1 MLETLI
7 SNKTRIKLLLRFF
20 LNPEMRAYLR
30 GLGREF
36 GESSNAVRIELNRF
50 ENAGLILSEKEG
62 NRKYYRA
69 NEEYPLFRDLQQI
82 AMKHFGL
89 DQVVEKVVRK
99 LGEVKKVYLIGN
111 MAKGQDAPIIDLVI
125 ISQNLDRVYLTELT
139 EKAEKKV
146 GRKIRCLV
154 LDTDET
160 DVLSGPKVLIY
171 EE

>member
-7 SNKTRIKLLLRFF
+7 SNKTRVKLLLRFF

-50 ENAGLILSEKEG
+50 EEAGLILSEKEG
-62 NRKYYRA
+62 NRKYYQA
-69 NEEYPLFRDLQQI
+69 NENYPLFKDLQQI

-89 DQVVEKVVRK
+89 DQVMEKIIRK
-99 LGEVKKVYLIGN
+99 LGDVKKVYLIGK
-111 MAKGQDAPIIDLVI
+111 MAKGQDAPIIDLAI
-125 ISQNLDRVYLTELT
+125 ISQKLDRVFLTELS
-139 EKAEKKV
+139 EKAEKKI

-160 DVLSGPKVLIY
+160 DVLSGPKVLLY